1 MNKTKTTL
9 NFILVAVSIISLSSS
24 CKKDEPEQVVA
35 CNPYSNEAHN
45 EQIAGTAYGNMMTNF
60 WVKDKEYEGE
70 CSSKEISF
78 TGIGHNSFGITLL
91 GSAPQGSE
99 YTTEI
104 APGTPEAMASTTG
117 AVIWSDGYDNFT
129 LPSDPNTN
137 YEVLSV
143 TPNYLIVRTDD
154 SPNVLRYK
162 AKYE

>member
-1 MNKTKTTL
+1 MNKTKATL
-9 NFILVAVSIISLSSS
+9 KLLLVTISIISLSSS
-24 CKKDEPEQVVA
+24 CKKDEPEPVVA
-35 CNPYSNEAHN
+35 CNPHSNEAHN
-45 EQIAGTAYGNMMTNF
+45 QPLAGTAYGNMMTNF

-78 TGIGHNSFGITLL
+78 TGIGHNSFGITFY
-91 GSAPQGSE
+91 SAPQYSE
-99 YTTEI
+99 YTTETDPSNP
-104 APGTPEAMASTTG
+104 AAQGSVTG
-117 AVIWSDGYDNFT
+117 AIVWSDGYDNFT

-143 TPNYLIVRTDD
+143 TTDYLIVRTDD

>member
-1 MNKTKTTL
+1 MNKTKATL
-9 NFILVAVSIISLSSS
+9 NLILVAVSIISLSSS

-35 CNPYSNEAHN
+35 CNPHSNEAHN
-45 EQIAGTAYGNMMTNF
+45 EQIAGTAYGYMMTNF

-78 TGIGHNSFGITLL
+78 TGIGHDSFGISAI
-91 GSAPQGSE
+91 GSAQGSE
-99 YTTEI
+99 YTADVPPGD
-104 APGTPEAMASTTG
+104 APAVMGSTTG
-117 AVIWSDGYDNFT
+117 AVVWSDGYDNFT

-143 TPNYLIVRTDD
+143 TLDYLIVRTDD